1 MGLSIHY
8 NGQFRTSASL
18 SEIIDGVRDIAEIN
32 KWKYKIYNTKF
43 PKKSYDDN
51 SYNSRIYGISFTPP
65 NSEPIFLTFLS
76 NRRMSSYH
84 QLKFWGQSTDEK
96 EKKYLYMLS
105 TKTQYAGRNVHKII
119 IHLLKYL
126 SKKYFSEF
134 ELHDEGHYWE
144 TNDEKVLDENFDR
157 YKDLIDSFGFA
168 LDNVPMNSNETI
180 EEYFSRIIKIIRGK
194 NLK

>member
-1 MGLSIHY
+1 
-8 NGQFRTSASL
+8 
-18 SEIIDGVRDIAEIN
+18 
-32 KWKYKIYNTKF
+32 
-43 PKKSYDDN
+43 
-51 SYNSRIYGISFTPP
+51 
-65 NSEPIFLTFLS
+65 
-76 NRRMSSYH
+76 
-84 QLKFWGQSTDEK
+84 
-96 EKKYLYMLS
+96 MLS

-144 TNDEKVLDENFDR
+144 TNDEKVLDENLDR
-157 YKDLIDSFGFA
+157 YEDLIDSFGFA

-180 EEYFSRIIKIIRGK
+180 EEYFSRIIKIIQGK